1 MHTADKRRAGIAGH
15 AALTVAVICLTA
27 GCGVTVEGESA
38 QGQPTSSGQ
47 TSVEWN
53 PCSQLSEEALR
64 AAGADPSEKTTAYDA
79 PGDQAL
85 FRVCAWD
92 SLNGPYHVGVGS
104 TTLAQDEWHDNTEVS
119 GLSPR
124 QINSRSGLTF
134 YPDNGDQPIRQCYV
148 SLPTTGGSLFVNVDW
163 QYSQRSSLPESPP
176 CELAV
181 EAAQKLEPYLPK

>member
-1 MHTADKRRAGIAGH
+1 MHTADKRRAGIAGQT
-15 AALTVAVICLTA
+15 AFTVAVMCLTA
-27 GCGVTVEGESA
+27 GCGVTVDGEPA
-38 QGQPTSSGQ
+38 QGKPTSSGQ
-47 TSVEWN
+47 ASVDWN

-104 TTLAQDEWHDNTEVS
+104 TTLAQDEWYDNTEVS
-119 GLSPR
+119 GVSPR
-124 QINSRSGLTF
+124 QVNSRSGLTF

-148 SLPTTGGSLFVNVDW
+148 SLPTTGGSLFINIDW

-181 EAAQKLEPYLPK
+181 ETAQKLEPYLPQ